1 MRDWRDAGLE
11 RQRTGGTQ
19 DRKDEGLEGRRTG
32 KTKDPRDAG
41 QVECAGQEG
50 CRTFA

>member
-19 DRKDEGLEGRRTG
+19 DRKDKG
-32 KTKDPRDAG
+32 P
-41 QVECAGQEG
+41 EG
-50 CRTFA
+50 CRTGGMCRPGGMQDFCLDEGDRRETD